1 MTMLDSH
8 LSACTPS
15 SPFSAFV
22 HLILPPTLWL
32 QPCHTWLGSDTVM
45 KGLLWTMSSIP
56 KPYKY
61 LSSLLYI
68 VREEGAETEMGRCYF
83 SKQKGLMCAD
93 GIRETGILTQC
104 VERRWEVNLD
114 LTLSQEPSQYL
125 TVSWLQCVWSCQRT
139 TLHFTW
145 IKKSYVGGCS
155 DWTHAG
161 LLSCPQPF
169 CFVYLIWLH
178 LGLVRIPSKALC
190 HICTYQ
196 LLSVPYLCGAESV
209 ANIKTVQRSDTSFK
223 KQKQ

>member
-145 IKKSYVGGCS
+145 KKNPMLVDVQTEHMQVYFPV
-155 DWTHAG
+155 
-161 LLSCPQPF
+161 LS
-169 CFVYLIWLH
+169 
-178 LGLVRIPSKALC
+178 
-190 HICTYQ
+190 
-196 LLSVPYLCGAESV
+196 LSVLFISSGF
-209 ANIKTVQRSDTSFK
+209 I
-223 KQKQ
+223 